1 MEKCGAGG
9 GINISVACSATF
21 YFIITLIMNILLTRR
36 EFSIMR
42 TEGEIKEYE
51 AEAFDVVWLI
61 RKQQMFTNI
70 LLGVEAISTEQLE
83 TVMQA
88 IDEICLKRDID
99 FQEPVSD
106 WGYGYW
112 SGILAALRWVMGDEK
127 NFFDI

>member
-1 MEKCGAGG
+1 
-9 GINISVACSATF
+9 
-21 YFIITLIMNILLTRR
+21 MNILLTRS

-42 TEGEIKEYE
+42 TEGEVKEYE

-70 LLGVEAISTEQLE
+70 LMGVETISTEQLG

-88 IDEICLKRDID
+88 IDKICLKRDID
-99 FQEPVSD
+99 FQEPVSA

-127 NFFDI
+127 NFLDT

>member
-1 MEKCGAGG
+1 MRSRE
-9 GINISVACSATF
+9 INISIACSATF
-21 YFIITLIMNILLTRR
+21 YFIVTLIMNILLTRS

-42 TEGEIKEYE
+42 TEGEVKEYE

-70 LLGVEAISTEQLE
+70 LMGVETISAEQLG

-99 FQEPVSD
+99 FQEPVSA

-127 NFFDI
+127 NFLDT